1 MKSLIIVLSGPSGA
15 GKGTIYNEIRKKR
28 NNVYRYVSCTTRGK
42 RENERDGVDYNFVTV
57 EKFKEMEKQGYFL
70 ETIFFHG
77 NYYGTPIPKLEDYE
91 QKDIFFDLNAEG
103 GLKIKER
110 FTQAIL
116 IYIMPKNIEELK
128 RRVDGRGIG
137 RIELARNEVELAKM
151 FDWLIINDNIDDSVT
166 AIEDIIR
173 ICKNN
178 RMSNK
183 DNLDFIDN
191 FY

>member
-15 GKGTIYNEIRKKR
+15 GKGTIYNEICKKR
-28 NNVYRYVSCTTRGK
+28 HNVYRYVSCTTRGK
-42 RENERDGVDYNFVTV
+42 RENERDGVDYDVVTV
-57 EKFKEMEKQGYFL
+57 EKFKEREKQGYFL

-77 NYYGTPIPKLEDYE
+77 NYYGTPIPKLGDYD
-91 QKDIFFDLNAEG
+91 QKDIFFDLNAVC

-110 FTQAIL
+110 FPQAIL

-137 RIELARNEVELAKM
+137 RIELARNEVELAKR
-151 FDWLIINDNIDDSVT
+151 FDWLIINDKIADSVT

-173 ICKNN
+173 ICRNN

-183 DNLDFIDN
+183 DNLDCTDS

>member
-1 MKSLIIVLSGPSGA
+1 MRPIIFQVH
-15 GKGTIYNEIRKKR
+15 
-28 NNVYRYVSCTTRGK
+28 
-42 RENERDGVDYNFVTV
+42 
-57 EKFKEMEKQGYFL
+57 
-70 ETIFFHG
+70 FHG